1 MKFVVAVV
9 LFAMVATMPGHVAA
23 QEGQLLAVAAAA
35 DMRFALDELVEE
47 FAQRSGAQARVT
59 YGSSVQLATQ
69 ISQGAPFD
77 IFFSADEHSIRQ
89 LLAHGLVLSNTVHL
103 YAIGR
108 IVLWVRK
115 DSSIDLRQGL
125 RVLTDKRIR
134 FVAIANPGHAPYG
147 RAAVQAL
154 RAAGIWDPVRPKL
167 VLGENI
173 SQAFQFV
180 RTGNADAGIVALS
193 LAVGDAGQQTGRYWL
208 IPPNLYHPIHQTAAV
223 MAQSPHRGTAKV
235 FLAFVTGR
243 EGRNVLRRYGFGLP
257 GQAP

>member
-9 LFAMVATMPGHVAA
+9 LFATIATLPGHVAA
-23 QEGQLLAVAAAA
+23 QDGRPLAVAAAA
-35 DMRFALDELVEE
+35 DLRFALDELVGE
-47 FAQRSGAQARVT
+47 FAQRNGAKARVT

-77 IFFSADEHSIRQ
+77 IFFSADEDSIRR
-89 LLAHGLVLSNTVHL
+89 LLAHGLVLSNTVQL
-103 YAIGR
+103 YAVGR

-115 DSSIDLRQGL
+115 DSSIDLRQGFS
-125 RVLTDKRIR
+125 VLTDKHIR

-154 RAAGIWDPVRPKL
+154 RAAGIWDLVRPKL

-180 RTGNADAGIVALS
+180 RTGNAEAGIVALS
-193 LAVGDAGQQTGRYWL
+193 LVVADAGQQTGRYWL
-208 IPPNLYHPIHQTAAV
+208 IPPNLYHPIRQTAAV
-223 MAQSPHRGTAKV
+223 MAQSLHRQTGKA

-257 GQAP
+257 GEAP